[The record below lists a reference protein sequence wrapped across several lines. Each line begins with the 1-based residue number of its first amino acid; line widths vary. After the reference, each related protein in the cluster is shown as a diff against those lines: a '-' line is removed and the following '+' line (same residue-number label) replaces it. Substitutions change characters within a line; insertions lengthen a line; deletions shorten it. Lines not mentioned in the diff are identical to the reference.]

1 MEDRKLAVNGIA
13 SYKKNGKREGETRG
27 LLLMSRIFS
36 SIRNID
42 WRNDF
47 FYYSVV
53 VGCLL
58 T

>member
-13 SYKKNGKREGETRG
+13 SYKRNGKREGETRG

-42 WRNDF
+42 
-47 FYYSVV
+47 
-53 VGCLL
+53 
-58 T
+58 